1 MGDVAVR
8 LVFFDM
14 LAERHRPCDALG
26 MCNCDS
32 PRAAH
37 DPGAPQCGGTW
48 GKRNVRVKDIK
59 GGEYSPETDASAL
72 RYRPYK
78 FAVTMEN
85 ALVPGYVTEKPIA
98 ALLADTIPIYF
109 GAGLSRRGG
118 GPWLNAERMVV
129 CDVSE
134 DTLYALRSLE
144 PPFEPRSGGGGGYG
158 LDFLTNGT
166 ARARAARALLEPE
179 LAPCVDEVIR
189 LDTDSAAFERVLRRP
204 KLPTGRGWTDLSRLG
219 RQLREAARGLGS
231 YLPLDAGDLDVYAQM
246 DAAQASVDVS

>member
-144 PPFEPRSGGGGGYG
+144 RPFEPRSHVALKLYR
-158 LDFLTNGT
+158 
-166 ARARAARALLEPE
+166 RAK
-179 LAPCVDEVIR
+179 CHHK
-189 LDTDSAAFERVLRRP
+189 SADLHPTVWYEILCRYHRISMSNRDGFEHAHTIP
-204 KLPTGRGWTDLSRLG
+204 YDG
-219 RQLREAARGLGS
+219 
-231 YLPLDAGDLDVYAQM
+231 
-246 DAAQASVDVS
+246 